1 MPRYSREYEAGYEDG
16 YDDCIREQ
24 ITTQRRQSRSSYE
37 RPTRT
42 RSGRPM
48 PKRRSAPKKA
58 RKLSAWQ
65 KYIKNKK
72 NHIKMR
78 NGKLNLKKMAVQ
90 YRKKKKR

>member
-1 MPRYSREYEAGYEDG
+1 MPRGYTGDWDRMNKRYYDEGYDDG
-16 YDDCIREQ
+16 YDDAM
-24 ITTQRRQSRSSYE
+24 RQK

-48 PKRRSAPKKA
+48 PKRRVPGRTKP

-65 KYIKNKK
+65 RYIKNKK

-90 YRKKKKR
+90 YRKSKKR